1 MAEITPLG
9 IIGAWLYQSD
19 VHGDSRGYFTEWFK
33 NELVQSVIG
42 REFKI
47 AQANISSSKK
57 GVVRGIHFS
66 IAKEGQSK
74 WVTCISGRII
84 DFVIDI
90 RPNSPTFKK
99 WVSVDLSEASGKSV
113 FIGEGLG
120 HAFIAME
127 DASKISYLLNS
138 PYSPSDE
145 FAINP
150 KDPEIAIE
158 WPLEELFF
166 SPKDESAPYL
176 KDLLNILKQSP
187 HSGGN

>member
-1 MAEITPLG
+1 MAEITPLE
-9 IIGAWLYQSD
+9 INGAWLYQSD
-19 VHGDSRGYFTEWFK
+19 VYGDSRGYFTEWFK
-33 NELVQSVIG
+33 NELVQSFIG

-47 AQANISSSKK
+47 AQANISNSRK
-57 GVVRGIHFS
+57 GVVRGIHCS
-66 IAKEGQSK
+66 IAEEGQAK
-74 WVTCISGRII
+74 WITCISGSII

-127 DASKISYLLNS
+127 DGSRISYLLNS

-158 WPLEELFF
+158 WPLEELHF